1 MSTFYP
7 LKVKKIKPLTH
18 NSVAITLGTGAEHNG
33 HFQFKAGQYITIK
46 KEINGEEVRRAYSI
60 SSAPGEPDLTIGVK
74 EVSDG
79 TFSKYANR
87 ELKEGDVLE
96 VCPPEG
102 RFVFDTDNKCQIMSF
117 AAGSGITP
125 IMSVAQE
132 VLESHPDNKFIL
144 VYGNQ
149 NLSETMFYEEIK
161 ALQDKYTDRFLVQ
174 LVFSRAKEED
184 ALFGRID
191 TSIVNFVLKN
201 RFRDFDIDSYYLCG
215 PEPMITLVKE
225 VLENEGVAADH
236 ILTELFT
243 SSKTESDMSELSPG
257 KTAVTVILDEE
268 KHEVVMDH
276 KELILDALIK
286 AKIDPPYSCQGGV
299 CSTCIAR
306 VSNGAAVMEKN
317 QILTDSEIS
326 EGFVLTCQ
334 AHPTTERI
342 TVDYDDV

>member
-7 LKVKKIKPLTH
+7 LTVKKVHSLTPS
-18 NSVAITLGTGAEHNG
+18 SVTITLETRSEHNG
-33 HFQFKAGQYITIK
+33 LFQFKAGQYITIK
-46 KEINGEEVRRAYSI
+46 KKIEGEEVRRAYSI
-60 SSAPGEPDLTIGVK
+60 SSAPGEADLTIGVK
-74 EVSDG
+74 EVADG
-79 TFSKYANR
+79 TFSKFANR

-102 RFVFDTDNKCQIMSF
+102 RFIFDSSEKCQVMAF

-125 IMSVAQE
+125 IMSIAQT
-132 VLESHPDNKFIL
+132 VLDSHPENKFIL

-149 NLSETMFYEEIK
+149 NLPETMFYDEIK
-161 ALQDKYTDRFLVQ
+161 ELQENYTDRFLVQ
-174 LVFSRAKEED
+174 MVFSRAKEEA

-191 TSIVNFVLKN
+191 TSVINFVINN
-201 RFRDFDIDSYYLCG
+201 RFADADIDAYYLCG
-215 PEPMITLVKE
+215 PEGMINLVQE
-225 VLENEGVAADH
+225 VLKNKGVAADR
-236 ILTELFT
+236 ILYELFT
-243 SSKTESDMSELSPG
+243 SSKVESTAEIAPG
-257 KTAVTVILDEE
+257 KTVVTVILDEE
-268 KHEVVMDH
+268 EQEVVMDH

-286 AKIDPPYSCQGGV
+286 ANIDPPYSCQGGI

-306 VSNGAAVMEKN
+306 VTNGKAVMEKN

-334 AHPTTERI
+334 AHPTTPSI